1 MPNIPVTR
9 QEQDLDMGLSMMM
22 NQNNWLWR
30 REFENVFIESE
41 KAYDI

>member
-9 QEQDLDMGLSMMM
+9 KEQDLDMGLSMMM
-22 NQNNWLWR
+22 NQNNRLWR
-30 REFENVFIESE
+30 REFESVFIELE